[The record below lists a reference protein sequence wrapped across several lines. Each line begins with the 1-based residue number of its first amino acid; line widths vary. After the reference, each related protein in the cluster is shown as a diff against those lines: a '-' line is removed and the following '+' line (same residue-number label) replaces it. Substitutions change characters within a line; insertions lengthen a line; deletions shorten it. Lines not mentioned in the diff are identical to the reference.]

1 MSDKE
6 PPLSA
11 VRNALIRE
19 WCNSINVVDVKI
31 AWSRPDISA
40 ITVTV
45 VAADLQIVGVLLL

>member
-19 WCNSINVVDVKI
+19 WRNSINMVDVKI
-31 AWSRPDISA
+31 AWSRPDISV
-40 ITVTV
+40 IMVTV